1 MTRLKTIVI
10 ISVFLTL
17 LSCKNRNNSSQS
29 DHNIKSAYIET
40 DIDSVNT
47 ETIVD
52 AEPEI
57 VTFDWS
63 INQVLKSTLIS
74 ELQQDSKNIDKHI
87 MKFLDEYS
95 KVEKDFNDT
104 LFDLSN
110 YDSLNTLAYAPD
122 DIIYENAIE
131 FKNEVESNGFSIAQ
145 SEGMIYIKKSTDF
158 IKSDLAEFLDSTSM
172 DFINLY
178 CQEIDSI
185 CCEDAGIIISE
196 NLLVER
202 ALLWGNLLEK
212 SKGLD
217 YKHVAESEFNSY
229 LFLIYSGQDNTPS
242 FDWTTGKFSKNLFE
256 LMNSIVTEYPS
267 SIASKEFKEYIELL
281 EQSDLKRTDK
291 IDEYLKN
298 LMK

>member
-1 MTRLKTIVI
+1 MKLKTIAI
-10 ISVFLTL
+10 ISIFLTL
-17 LSCKNRNNSSQS
+17 LSCKNGNDESQS
-29 DHNIKSAYIET
+29 DNNIKNADIET
-40 DIDSVNT
+40 EIDSIKPGTLVDHEPGIVN
-47 ETIVD
+47 
-52 AEPEI
+52 
-57 VTFDWS
+57 FDWS
-63 INQVLKSTLIS
+63 INEVLKSTLIS
-74 ELQQDSKNIDKHI
+74 ELQRDSKNIDKHI
-87 MKFLDEYS
+87 MKFLDDYS
-95 KVEKDFNDT
+95 KVEKDFNDI

-110 YDSLNTLAYAPD
+110 YDSFNTLAYAPD

-131 FKNEVESNGFSIAQ
+131 FKNKVEANGFSVVQ
-145 SEGMIYIKKSTDF
+145 SEGMIYIAKNTDF

-185 CCEDAGIIISE
+185 CCEDAVIIISK

-202 ALLWGNLLEK
+202 ALFWGNLMEK
-212 SKGLD
+212 SKDLD
-217 YKHVAESEFNSY
+217 YKRVAESEFYSY

-256 LMNSIVTEYPS
+256 LMNSIVTEYPKA
-267 SIASKEFKEYIELL
+267 IAAKEFKEYIELL
-281 EQSDLKRTDK
+281 EQSDLKKTDG